1 MKRRFLDFEGIYM
14 IIYILWIWGRFKI
27 NVIYIFY
34 RFGVGLKLM
43 LYIFFYGFGVVLKL
57 IFNERTERRS

>member
-14 IIYILWIWGRFKI
+14 ITYILWIWGRFKI

-34 RFGVGLKLM
+34 GFGVGLKLM
-43 LYIFFYGFGVVLKL
+43 LNIYFLWIWGGLK
-57 IFNERTERRS
+57 INF